1 LLLALALLWWLLR
14 RLRRTEEQEET
25 EWIDPAVEARE
36 ALARLKRDLE
46 QDDVDLAAFYDG
58 LEEVLRR
65 YLAARRD
72 WPRERPV
79 REFVDEAIVAEDLE
93 DERVSLRSLQ
103 DRAGLVR
110 FAHVTAADAAALD
123 DVDACLAWVEAEEE
137 AA

>member
-1 LLLALALLWWLLR
+1 
-14 RLRRTEEQEET
+14 
-25 EWIDPAVEARE
+25 
-36 ALARLKRDLE
+36 
-46 QDDVDLAAFYDG
+46 
-58 LEEVLRR
+58 
-65 YLAARRD
+65 
-72 WPRERPV
+72 
-79 REFVDEAIVAEDLE
+79 VDEAIVAEDLE